1 MSYPVDDEIPLKHIC
16 HYCIGEKFLSS
27 EMLSKGKKRKCAYCG
42 RSAKGY
48 SLGEIAERVDTAF
61 QVFYT
66 RTSEEMDSMEE
77 RMHFDRESD
86 YSWSRSGDEVIDA
99 IAIAIESE
107 NEVAEDIQA
116 VLQSK
121 YYDHSSAEIG
131 EETEF
136 SNDSYYTTKSLED
149 ESWQQ
154 EWEKFTKSLKTEN
167 RFFNHAGA
175 KHLAEIF
182 TGLEDTETDQKRPV
196 VVMVGAGHQISSIF
210 RARVFQ
216 SAEKLTE
223 ALKRPELHLGPPPSA
238 FASNGRMNARGI
250 SVFYG
255 AEDEDTALAEVRPS
269 VGSQVAVANFRIIR
283 ELKMLD
289 LRSFGNI
296 RIRGSIFDPTFA
308 RKLAKVA
315 FLDELSQQL
324 TRPIMPDDELFEY
337 LPTQAISDFLAT
349 EPSFN
354 FDGIIFPSAQVE
366 GGRANLVLFNKASRV
381 REVVLPKGTDSVV
394 RLTDWDGEGVI
405 PSYDVT
411 EWVPELT
418 DEVPDETSLFEDLYG
433 FKPEK
438 IDPDKRLLTLEI
450 DMESLVVH
458 VINSVKVNS
467 ARNIVSRTRY
477 GTDEILDE

>member
-1 MSYPVDDEIPLKHIC
+1 MSFPIDGNIPLKHTC
-16 HYCIGEKFLSS
+16 HYCVGEKFLNAEIS
-27 EMLSKGKKRKCAYCG
+27 SKGKKRNCAYCG

-48 SLGEIAERVDTAF
+48 RLGEIAERVDTAF
-61 QVFYT
+61 QIFHI
-66 RTSEEMDSMEE
+66 RTSDEMDSMEE

-86 YSWSRSGDEVIDA
+86 YNWERSGEQVIDA
-99 IAIAIESE
+99 IAIAIEAE
-107 NEVAEDIQA
+107 NEIAEDIQA
-116 VLQSK
+116 VLEDK

-131 EETEF
+131 EETEYA
-136 SNDSYYTTKSLED
+136 SDSYYTTKSLED
-149 ESWQQ
+149 KSWQQ
-154 EWEKFTKSLKTEN
+154 EWAKFEKSLKTEN

-175 KHLAEIF
+175 KHLTEIF
-182 TGLEDTETDQKRPV
+182 TGLEETKTDKKSPIV
-196 VVMVGAGHQISSIF
+196 IKVGGDHPISSIF

-216 SAEKLTE
+216 SDEKLTE

-255 AEDEDTALAEVRPS
+255 AEDEDTALAEIRPS
-269 VGSQVAVANFRIIR
+269 VGSQVAVANFKIIR

-289 LRSFGNI
+289 LRSFGDI
-296 RIRGSIFDPTFA
+296 KIAGSIFDPAFA
-308 RKLAKVA
+308 RQLAKVA

-366 GGRANLVLFNKASRV
+366 GVHANLVLFNKAARV
-381 REVVLPKGTDSVV
+381 REKALPKGTDSDV
-394 RLTDWDGEGVI
+394 RLTEWDMDRVN
-405 PSYDVT
+405 PVYSVM
-411 EWVPELT
+411 EWVPEPG
-418 DEVPDETSLFEDLYG
+418 DETKKETSLFEDLYG
-433 FKPEK
+433 YAPEK
-438 IDPDKRLLTLEI
+438 IDPDKRPVTLEI
-450 DMESLVVH
+450 DVESLAVH

-467 ARNIVSRTRY
+467 ERHSVSRTRY
-477 GTDEILDE
+477 GPDEITDE